1 MNKDCISRELT
12 IEVVVGVFMVMILFG
27 LGYFTFVVS
36 GRWWGDEPFRV
47 EAYFEDV
54 MGLKE
59 GDNVVVRGMPVGK
72 VESLT
77 LEKNRIL
84 VLAHCRKE
92 LSVREGYRVTIVATS
107 ILGGRYMEIHEGNG
121 KLLDP
126 GKVLQGTKP
135 HDLMADAAE
144 LVNATKDGFS
154 GTNGIIASLQETAR
168 ELKEIAR
175 RVNAGE
181 GTLGKLLSSDDKLY
195 KDLSESVAS
204 LKNIAARLEKGEGT
218 LGKLLSSDDQLHK
231 DLSASVASL
240 KNIAARLEKGEG
252 TLGKLLSSDD
262 KLYED
267 LSASVASLRNIAAGI
282 EKGEGTIGML
292 IKDKKLYESLEQT
305 VKELQ
310 AAIDDFRETSPV
322 VTFTS
327 IFFGAF

>member
-36 GRWWGDEPFRV
+36 GRWWGDDPFPV

-54 MGLKE
+54 MGLKK

-72 VESLT
+72 VENLT
-77 LEKNRIL
+77 LEKKRVL
-84 VLAHCRKE
+84 VLAHLKKE
-92 LSVREGYRVTIVATS
+92 LSIREGYRVTIVATS
-107 ILGGRYMEIHEGNG
+107 ILGGRYMEIHEGDG
-121 KLLDP
+121 MLLPP
-126 GKVLQGTKP
+126 GKVLQGTEP

-144 LVNATKDGFS
+144 LVSATKDGFS
-154 GTNGIIASLQETAR
+154 GTNGIIEHLRQTTR
-168 ELKEIAR
+168 HLTDITK

-181 GTLGKLLSSDDKLY
+181 GTLGKLLSSDDQLYKDLSASVASLKKISERLEKGEGTLGKLLASDDKLY

-204 LKNIAARLEKGEGT
+204 LKNIAAKMEKGDGT
-218 LGKLLSSDDQLHK
+218 VGKLLNDDELYK
-231 DLSASVASL
+231 S
-240 KNIAARLEKGEG
+240 LEK
-252 TLGKLLSSDD
+252 
-262 KLYED
+262 
-267 LSASVASLRNIAAGI
+267 
-282 EKGEGTIGML
+282 
-292 IKDKKLYESLEQT
+292 T